1 MMMKA
6 VVLTCLLLSVLSFAA
21 EVELEDGVLV
31 LTQDNFDEVIASN
44 NLVLVEFYAPWCGHC
59 KKLTPEYAA
68 AAQALAAKGSSV
80 KLAKVDATVHAELGN
95 RFGVRGY
102 PTLYFFRDG
111 QKSDYK
117 GGRDSAAIQ
126 SWIAKNSVTTLPV
139 LTTEEEIAKLT
150 SGRAVLFY
158 TEKAVDAELFNIAQ
172 NVEAFEFAI
181 VNGALVTA
189 ELKEKV
195 QLFAPHL
202 TAPVVAD
209 RAEVDEAFLYANGY
223 DVVFEYQREDWTR
236 ISQSKA
242 VLTIT
247 VVDYSDEALKT
258 SVISA
263 LRAVSTEFPN
273 VALSYGDTKSWGPSA
288 SNMGATGTK
297 YPTVIAVTTPQ
308 HTGSAAQLVWNEE
321 NEFNEANL
329 RVWLASILDGSV
341 VPFKKSE
348 PLPESN
354 DGPVKTLVHKNF
366 DEITTANNVFVEFY
380 APWCGHCK
388 SLAPIWDQ
396 LGQHFKDAEADVT
409 IAKIDATANY
419 VDGSFGVTGF
429 PTLIFLKADGT
440 RVPFKGGRTFDE
452 LVAFVNEQVP
462 SAAAPAAAT
471 EDAHAGHSHNEL

>member
-1 MMMKA
+1 MN
-6 VVLTCLLLSVLSFAA
+6 
-21 EVELEDGVLV
+21 G
-31 LTQDNFDEVIASN
+31 
-44 NLVLVEFYAPWCGHC
+44 
-59 KKLTPEYAA
+59 
-68 AAQALAAKGSSV
+68 
-80 KLAKVDATVHAELGN
+80 
-95 RFGVRGY
+95 
-102 PTLYFFRDG
+102 
-111 QKSDYK
+111 
-117 GGRDSAAIQ
+117 
-126 SWIAKNSVTTLPV
+126 TT
-139 LTTEEEIAKLT
+139 
-150 SGRAVLFY
+150 
-158 TEKAVDAELFNIAQ
+158 ELFNIAQ

-236 ISQSKA
+236 ISQSKG

-247 VVDYSDEALKT
+247 VFDYSDEALKT
-258 SVISA
+258 SVIAA
-263 LRAVSTEFPN
+263 LRAVSADFPA

-297 YPTVIAVTTPQ
+297 YPTVIAVTTPK
-308 HTGSAAQLVWNEE
+308 HTGSSLQLVWNEE
-321 NEFNEANL
+321 TEFNEANL

-348 PLPESN
+348 ALPESN
-354 DGPVKTLVHKNF
+354 DGPVKILVHKNF
-366 DEITTANNVFVEFY
+366 DQITTANNVFVEFY

-396 LGQHFKDAEADVT
+396 LGQHFKDAKTDVT

-440 RVPFKGGRTFDE
+440 RVPYKGGRTFDE

-462 SAAAPAAAT
+462 APAAAAAT
-471 EDAHAGHSHNEL
+471 EDAHAGHSHNAL